1 MTMKVLED
9 GRLQGETK
17 ELVAY
22 LMEMVPLYDNHSLK
36 NALEQVN
43 KLMRSTSAEIAKA
56 KANEEKMYQI
66 ECYAELTKV
75 RRLIYYRLGETAKF
89 NTTAPVPNNLIQN
102 LIATNELV
110 KTFGEILDYS
120 GGGVPVAVSG
130 IEMSETF
137 QNQLAKPE
145 THYIIDAIG
154 YYVDKYRKA
163 GGNTPEIQYHPSEE
177 WDSYMITDTFDNIC
191 NNCRADGQIRKS
203 MKAVLFGKERPL
215 QYVTLFLPIDK
226 KRKAYKKVQFI
237 NAVIEEGMK
246 MQPGGWYANEDNPEE
261 VTKIGRV
268 VLQVSA
274 KLYKFLEPQYANRQK
289 EDIDLVSGGYHMRP
303 LAFSENVKNMFEQ
316 MRLMADTAYKEVM
329 HIDMTG
335 FDSQKGL
342 TAVTYIMQKW
352 NKGLENRATNMVV
365 THKELE
371 ERGYLPAYSHKSNA
385 EKQAKKY
392 RDVDAISRVIAEI
405 IRVKTYQNSFPKC
418 TGAGADKEN
427 LSVVLLLEQEEFP
440 PQTP

>member
-43 KLMRSTSAEIAKA
+43 RSMRSTSAKIAKT

-66 ECYAELTKV
+66 ECYAELKKV

-89 NTTAPVPNNLIQN
+89 NGTAPVPNNLIQN

-110 KTFGEILDYS
+110 RAFGEILDYT
-120 GGGVPVAVSG
+120 GGEAPATVSG

-145 THYIIDAIG
+145 TPYIIDAIG
-154 YYVDKYRKA
+154 YYVNQYREA
-163 GGNTPEIQYHPSEE
+163 GGDTPEIQYQASEE

-191 NNCRADGQIRKS
+191 NNCQADGQIRRR
-203 MKAVLFGKERPL
+203 MKDVLFGKERPL
-215 QYVTLFLPIDK
+215 QYVTLFLPVDEK
-226 KRKAYKKVQFI
+226 KKAYKKVQFI
-237 NAVIEEGMK
+237 NAVVEEGMK
-246 MQPGGWYANEDNPEE
+246 LQPGGWYANEDNPEE

-268 VLQVSA
+268 TLQVSA
-274 KLYKFLEPQYANRQK
+274 KLYRFLDSQYPDRQK
-289 EDIDLVSGGYHMRP
+289 RGIDLSGGFHMRP
-303 LAFSENVKNMFEQ
+303 LAFSDNVRNMFEQ
-316 MRLMADTAYKEVM
+316 MRLMSTTAYKDVM
-329 HIDMTG
+329 GINMGG
-335 FDSQKGL
+335 FDNESGL
-342 TAVTYIMQKW
+342 MAVTYIMQKW
-352 NKGLENRATNMVV
+352 NKGLQNRTTDMVV
-365 THKELE
+365 THQELE
-371 ERGYLPAYSHKSNA
+371 QAGYLPTYGHKSKA

-392 RDVDAISRVIAEI
+392 RDVDAISRVISEV
-405 IRVKTYQNSFPKC
+405 IRVKTYSDSFPKC
-418 TGAGADKEN
+418 TGAVAREEDV
-427 LSVVLLLEQEEFP
+427 SIVLGLEQEKFP
-440 PQTP
+440 PPVR